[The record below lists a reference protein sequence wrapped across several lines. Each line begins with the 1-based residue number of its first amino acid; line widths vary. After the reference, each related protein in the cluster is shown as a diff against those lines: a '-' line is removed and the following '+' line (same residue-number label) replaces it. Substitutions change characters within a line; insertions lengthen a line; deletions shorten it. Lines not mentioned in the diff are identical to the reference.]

1 MNITLRLLGLPV
13 ARIEVDATPLIAAL
27 DTPDSGGHT
36 PWLATSVQLSQEV
49 VSRLDEQNAWVPM
62 SRRLQ
67 LAANAAHSSA
77 VGARSASTS

>member
-36 PWLATSVQLSQEV
+36 PWLATSIRLS
-49 VSRLDEQNAWVPM
+49 WT
-62 SRRLQ
+62 RRPLPEI
-67 LAANAAHSSA
+67 
-77 VGARSASTS
+77 